1 MKQFNQHS
9 TIYYQ
14 LQMQKISIKA
24 LNPTFDIAKINKK
37 VGLILLGLFMIMS
50 PFYTRA
56 QVTISLDYRE
66 KNSLTSVQ
74 AGDLYIMQLDYS
86 VSSTTGNATNVSA
99 VINLP
104 DNIYGLGNYV
114 GTVHAPSSNFVFDDT
129 PGAKKLSISF
139 ISPLASG
146 STGVL
151 EFGIRT
157 NNLTTLNG
165 TVLTTNAEITAAGGY
180 SSGVQTHNI
189 TVTAVPRIC
198 AQKTL
203 LGGGALNNVTT
214 YRIQVYAG
222 GYSNQVPLG
231 TLQATNITL
240 KDTLPAGAQFIDAQ
254 IYSLSGNLVGNG
266 INSGGIITASL
277 PDLSFYVLDYTNTWQ
292 SQLYYVDISVQY
304 NAPTFGNGDV
314 VTNKAA
320 VIYTPYGGTQDTL
333 IHNENIG
340 GGCTSDLIEI
350 HTLVS
355 PSISANFA
363 NTGVCGVIIYG
374 SSSNVYPANRFD
386 YNIGFSNTGNMALN
400 DVEIIDS
407 IPANI
412 QIDATA
418 PYRGVRFDALSYLNH
433 VEYQTN
439 LSGGTW
445 ISHTPPSGYEVV
457 PLLPSGEYFTK
468 LKFVL
473 NSPLAAGT
481 TLPGY
486 HILTFVPAY
495 VPTSADTVINCM
507 YWNSTTAGIPNLAG
521 RTICNNCYV
530 LQARPS
536 TAKLFYQVGN
546 SPSCGANLAI
556 GQDITFTGTVAA
568 NIGYS
573 DAQNPIAV
581 MLMPSGYQFVS
592 QSFNALTSG
601 ITTTPT
607 LQVIPNYVISGGI
620 SKDLYRWTFPSGTT
634 LPYGTEFSVSATVKV
649 TAALQAG
656 TSYITDFLATGT
668 NVSAHQPENVWAGT
682 ITDTGDLDSDLNT
695 LEQFPITTNDYCCFA
710 CRVSSSASMESI
722 KWVKGQCDSTY
733 SRYPDYGQTMPGG
746 KADYRLVVKNTGNVP
761 MKEIKI
767 IDILPFVGDRG
778 VIDPSARLSEWRPNL
793 AGPIA
798 APSGITVYYS
808 TVANPCRDEVKQP
821 TDPSPFPT
829 GCTAANWTNIP
840 PEDITLVQSVK
851 IDFGATILAGGDSLV
866 LLWPMRAPVD
876 APTNHEIAWNSFG
889 YVATRTDNNQPLIAA
904 EPIKVGIKL
913 KPLAPAIYGDF
924 VWLDSDQD
932 GIQDAGE
939 TGVSGVHIDIYKD
952 NGNGIAEPNVDLLY
966 DFTIT
971 DSLGRYLFPTLSP
984 GDYFAV
990 FSPLSGYTI
999 SPTDQGGN
1007 DALDSDGLIT
1017 PITRLDASED
1027 DRSWD
1032 LGVHLASP
1040 CDLNITNYTISDC
1053 YWNGTASQVTVNV
1066 FVAWKNAPV
1075 GENINVT
1082 LNGVTQTINVAA
1094 ATTSQGLVSFIMNPN
1109 DTDYTISA
1117 NFVSTTTCSDHQ
1129 LIHLPL
1135 ACPPVTCDLNI
1146 IQVNVGACDNGNV
1159 ALDVKI
1165 AWEGAPAG
1173 ENVVVTAAGQ
1183 SKTIN
1188 VKDMVES
1195 PVIVSFSVA
1204 GDGTSNNPITASFT
1218 TSSACSDNATFD
1230 LPLCKGSV
1238 GNYVWNDE
1246 DKDGLQDVGESGI
1259 NGVTVE
1265 LWCNSTNS
1273 LVSSITTAN
1282 DASGNAG
1289 YYNFEV
1295 LLNDNYYVKFPL
1307 SYNGLILTTQ
1317 TTTAATD
1324 GNSDANPSTGVSPIF
1339 AINPDA
1345 MSGVL
1350 KDNPTIDA
1358 GFKCNLAATIVKSND
1373 LSCPTPTAT
1382 LTASP
1387 TTGVSYLWDDG
1398 STIATRTVLA
1408 GGVYSV
1414 TVIDTFNN
1422 CSASANVTVMSTI
1435 SSPPCVPV
1443 TVQKTK

>member
-1 MKQFNQHS
+1 MKKMEKNGS
-9 TIYYQ
+9 
-14 LQMQKISIKA
+14 LSCNSSMAKNGRNMP
-24 LNPTFDIAKINKK
+24 NPTCQN
-37 VGLILLGLFMIMS
+37 GNGILVLLLFACFLFPPLYMS
-50 PFYTRA
+50 A
-56 QVTISLDYRE
+56 QVTISLDYSE

-74 AGDLYIMQLDYS
+74 SGDLYTMQLDYS
-86 VSSTTGNATNVSA
+86 VSSTTGNATGVTA

-104 DNIYGLGNYV
+104 DNIYGLANYV
-114 GTVHAPSSNFVFDDT
+114 GTVHAPISNFVFDDT
-129 PGAKKLSISF
+129 PGAKKLTITF
-139 ISPLASG
+139 VSPLASG

-165 TVLTTNAEITAAGGY
+165 TVLTTNAEITANGGY
-180 SSGVQTHNI
+180 SSGVSTHNM
-189 TVTAVPRIC
+189 TVTAIPRIC
-198 AQKTL
+198 GEKTL
-203 LGGGALNNVTT
+203 LGGGALDNVTT

-231 TLQATNITL
+231 TLQATNISL
-240 KDTLPAGAQFIDAQ
+240 KDTLPAGAQFVSAQ
-254 IYSLSGNLVGNG
+254 IYDLSGNLVGNG
-266 INSGGIITASL
+266 TNSGGIVTAAI
-277 PDLSFYVLDYTNTWQ
+277 PDLSFYVLGR
-292 SQLYYVDISVQY
+292 SQLYYVDIAVQF
-304 NAPTFGNGDV
+304 NTPTFGNGDV

-320 VIYTPYGGTQDTL
+320 VIYTPYGGAQDTL

-340 GGCTSDLIEI
+340 GGCTSDLIE
-350 HTLVS
+350 TLTLALPVAS
-355 PSISANFA
+355 VNFA
-363 NTGVCGVIIYG
+363 NNSNCG
-374 SSSNVYPANRFD
+374 NVYPNNRFE
-386 YNIGFSNTGNMALN
+386 YYMGFSNTGNIGLDN
-400 DVEIIDS
+400 VEIIDS

-412 QIDATA
+412 RIDATA
-418 PYRGVRFDALSYLNH
+418 SYRGVRFDAMNYLNH

-445 ISHTPPSGYEVV
+445 ISHTPPNGYEVV

-481 TLPGY
+481 VLPGY
-486 HILTFVPAY
+486 HVLTFVPAS
-495 VPTSADTVINCM
+495 VPVAPETVTNCM
-507 YWNSTTAGIPNLAG
+507 YWTSTTAGIPTLAA
-521 RTICNNCYV
+521 RTICNTCYT
-530 LQARPS
+530 LQPRPS
-536 TAKLFYQVGN
+536 TAKVFYQVSN
-546 SPSCGANLAI
+546 SPSCGSNLAI
-556 GQDITFTGTVAA
+556 GQNITFLGTVVAD
-568 NIGYS
+568 IGHS
-573 DAQNPIAV
+573 DTENPIAV
-581 MLMPSGYQFVS
+581 MFIPSGYQFVS

-601 ITTTPT
+601 IGTAPT
-607 LQVIPNYVISGGI
+607 LQIIPNYITRGGVV
-620 SKDLYRWTFPSGTT
+620 KNLYRWTFPSGTN
-634 LPYGTEFSVSATVKV
+634 LPYGTQFSVSATVKV
-649 TAALQAG
+649 TAALQVG
-656 TSYITDFLATGT
+656 TNYITDFLATGT
-668 NVSAHQPENVWAGT
+668 NVTAYQPENVWAGS
-682 ITDTGDLDSDLNT
+682 ITDASDLDSDLNVV
-695 LEQFPITTNDYCCFA
+695 EQFPITTNDYCCWA
-710 CRVSSSASMESI
+710 CKVSSSASMESI

-761 MKEIKI
+761 MKDIKI

-778 VIDPSARLSEWRPNL
+778 VIDPSPRLSEWRPNL

-808 TVANPCRDEVKQP
+808 TVSNPCRDEVKQP

-829 GCTAANWTNIP
+829 GCTTPNWTNIP
-840 PEDITLVQSVK
+840 PEDITLVRSVK
-851 IDFGATILAGGDSLV
+851 IDFGATILAGGDSLI
-866 LLWPMRAPVD
+866 LLWPMRAPAD
-876 APTNHEIAWNSFG
+876 APTSNEVAWNSFG

-971 DSLGRYLFPTLSP
+971 DSLGRYLFPTLYP

-990 FSPLSGYTI
+990 FSPLAGYTV

-1017 PITRLDASED
+1017 PITRLGASED

-1032 LGVHLASP
+1032 LGIHLASP

-1053 YWNGTASQVTVNV
+1053 DWNGTASEVTVNV
-1066 FVAWKNAPV
+1066 FVTWKNAPV

-1094 ATTSQGLVSFIMNPN
+1094 APTSQGLVSFMMNPN
-1109 DTDYTISA
+1109 DTDYTITA
-1117 NFVSTTTCSDHQ
+1117 NFATTNTCSDNQ

-1135 ACPPVTCDLNI
+1135 ACPPITCDLNI
-1146 IQVNVGACDNGNV
+1146 VQVNVGACDNGNV
-1159 ALDVKI
+1159 ALDIKV
-1165 AWEGAPAG
+1165 AWEGAPVG
-1173 ENVVVTAAGQ
+1173 ENIVITAAGQ

-1195 PVIVSFSVA
+1195 PVIVYFSVA
-1204 GDGTSNNPITASFT
+1204 GNGTTNNPITASFT
-1218 TSSACSDNATFD
+1218 TSLACSDNATFN

-1238 GNYVWNDE
+1238 GNYVWNDD
-1246 DKDGLQDVGESGI
+1246 DKDGNQDAGELGI

-1265 LWCNSTNS
+1265 LWNNGTNS
-1273 LVSSITTAN
+1273 LISSTTTTN
-1282 DASGNAG
+1282 DINGNAG
-1289 YYNFEV
+1289 YYNFVV
-1295 LLNDNYYVKFPL
+1295 LLNDNYYVKFPT

-1324 GNSDANPSTGVSPIF
+1324 GNSDANTSTGISPIF
-1339 AINPDA
+1339 ALNPDA

-1358 GFKCNLAATIVKSND
+1358 GFKCDLTAAIAKSND

-1387 TTGVSYLWDDG
+1387 ATGVSYLWDNG
-1398 STIATRTVLA
+1398 STSATRVVSAA
-1408 GGVYSV
+1408 GTYSV
-1414 TVIDTFNN
+1414 TVTDTANG
-1422 CSASANVTVMSTI
+1422 CSAAANITVTSII
-1435 SSPPCVPV
+1435 SIPPCTPV
-1443 TVQKTK
+1443 TIQKTK